1 MSVLKRLRRPTSPVA
16 QALLPIVAGVA
27 FLAVLFGGLWVAA
40 SLVSSGKANL
50 RVGSA
55 TFDKLRY
62 DTLARD
68 IAANGPRLYP
78 SLIGTT
84 ESYLYVNHLGDDAT
98 KGWYAF
104 NATRAGQPN
113 KCTIVWKPVAKLFED
128 PCDNATYPPNG
139 EGLQQYDA
147 ITNFATKRLVIDLK
161 NPIPA
166 ATSTTTAIS
175 TTTVA

>member
-1 MSVLKRLRRPTSPVA
+1 MSVFNRLRRPTSPVA
-16 QALLPIVAGVA
+16 QALMPIVAGIA

-40 SLVSSGKANL
+40 SLVNSGRANL

-62 DTLARD
+62 DRLAND
-68 IAANGPRLYP
+68 IAKNGPRLYP

-104 NATRAGQPN
+104 NATRTGQPN
-113 KCTIVWKPVAKLFED
+113 KCTVVWKPVAKVFED
-128 PCDNATYPPNG
+128 PCDTATYPPNG

-161 NPIPA
+161 NPLPA
-166 ATSTTTAIS
+166 PPTTTA
-175 TTTVA
+175 A